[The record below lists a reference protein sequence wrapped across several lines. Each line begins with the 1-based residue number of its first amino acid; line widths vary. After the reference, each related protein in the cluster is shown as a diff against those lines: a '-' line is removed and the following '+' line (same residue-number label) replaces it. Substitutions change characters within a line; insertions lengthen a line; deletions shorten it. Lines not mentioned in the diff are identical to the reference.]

1 MARSP
6 RLFIPGAVYHVYCRT
21 ARGEM
26 VFSDHT
32 EATEFVDTI
41 ADVKRLHGFLVLAW
55 CLLGNHY
62 HPVVRTRDTPL
73 WRSMA
78 RIQCR
83 IARKG
88 TGHSLAMFWFGARR
102 FPHREG
108 TAEILCDKIISE
120 CLVPFCLVPFR

>member
-32 EATEFVDTI
+32 EAAEFVDTI

-55 CLLGNHY
+55 CLMGNHVLCAAAHNTCY
-62 HPVVRTRDTPL
+62 VK
-73 WRSMA
+73 RSVM
-78 RIQCR
+78 
-83 IARKG
+83 
-88 TGHSLAMFWFGARR
+88 
-102 FPHREG
+102 
-108 TAEILCDKIISE
+108 
-120 CLVPFCLVPFR
+120 

>member
-41 ADVKRLHGFLVLAW
+41 ADVKRLRF
-55 CLLGNHY
+55 
-62 HPVVRTRDTPL
+62 
-73 WRSMA
+73 WRSS
-78 RIQCR
+78 
-83 IARKG
+83 
-88 TGHSLAMFWFGARR
+88 TLATRWQKLPCSFINTPVRSVAGSRPR
-102 FPHREG
+102 PVPP
-108 TAEILCDKIISE
+108 TSEIWHGEFLIMPRPIST
-120 CLVPFCLVPFR
+120 PSQQ